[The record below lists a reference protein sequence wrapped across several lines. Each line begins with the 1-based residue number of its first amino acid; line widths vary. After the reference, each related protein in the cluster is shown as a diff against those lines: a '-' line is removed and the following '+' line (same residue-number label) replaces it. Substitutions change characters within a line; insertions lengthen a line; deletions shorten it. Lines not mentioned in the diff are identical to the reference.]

1 MRWVLKAALQKVL
14 GEMPGGGA
22 LNYFFQRHVTRTLPR
37 RDAAFRR
44 KFMRGVR
51 HFDAFAARGA
61 VLPDQAHFYE
71 FGAGWDL
78 VIPLTYRAL
87 GVNRQTLVDIRRNVR
102 LDLVNETLAHFERVG
117 DDLAAR
123 AGRALRPLGRPTLT
137 SFEELGERF
146 GIEYLAP
153 RDPRATELPAGSIDF
168 VSSTATLEH
177 VPADDIGP
185 LLAECLRLLKPDGLI
200 RCVID
205 MQDHFSYF
213 DKTLS
218 RYNFLRFSDRAW
230 HLLTSP
236 LNYQNRLRYPDY
248 VALFQRAGFEIVA
261 EKVGR
266 PPAED
271 IETLR
276 RLPLAEPFRER
287 YSLPELD
294 ATSLRVVAR
303 PARSP
308 NAQ

>member
-1 MRWVLKAALQKVL
+1 MRWVLKAALQKAL

-22 LNYFFQRHVTRTLPR
+22 LNYVFQRHVTRKLPR
-37 RDAAFRR
+37 GEVAFRR
-44 KFMRGVR
+44 KFMRAVR
-51 HFDAFAARGA
+51 HFDAFAEHGA

-71 FGAGWDL
+71 FGVGWDL
-78 VIPLTYRAL
+78 IIALTYRAL
-87 GVNRQTLVDIRRNVR
+87 GVNQQTLVDIRRNVR
-102 LDLVNETLAHFERVG
+102 LSLVNETLAHFERVA
-117 DDLAAR
+117 DDLEAR
-123 AGRALRPLGRPTLT
+123 AGRALRPLGRPTLA
-137 SFEELGERF
+137 SYEELGERY

-177 VPADDIGP
+177 VRADDIGP
-185 LLAECLRLLKPDGLI
+185 LLAECLRLLKPDGLM
-200 RCVID
+200 RCAVD
-205 MQDHFSYF
+205 LHDHFSYF

-218 RYNFLRFSDRAW
+218 PYNFLRFSDRTW
-230 HLLTSP
+230 RLLTSP

-248 VALFQRAGFEIVA
+248 IELLQRAGFEIVA
-261 EKVGR
+261 ERVGR

-276 RLPLAEPFRER
+276 RLPLAEPFRDR
-287 YSLPELD
+287 YSFEELN